1 MIQMFSRR
9 QTRPGFLIALIATVL
24 LTCSGQTDHKPEP
37 AFHFDLRQFGYVN
50 DMARGSRSDYSGVVF
65 LSDSNLLLFVNQ
77 RISHGSFSG
86 PDIPDDPP
94 SFFVVFDLSNGKV
107 VRTAELTLLKS
118 EHSVAYLGSG
128 RFAVATGS
136 HVRVCSIDLQCD
148 GGVRSSGAIFSSPS
162 GKRLIV
168 GGYAQTQQELLDA
181 ENLKPIQAVG
191 TPLKIIGVP
200 GDSGILLQDYLTD
213 RIKTE
218 SGDVVL
224 PLKDYGVSPSS
235 RFISDT
241 LVVGFYS
248 KKEFAV
254 VGTDGVFHYA
264 LRLDADPWSS
274 GFVPSAGGSR
284 FAVNAGSYSRF
295 KSTVDLFH
303 TEDPPDFQ
311 RISVVDSQTG
321 QVVFSQVWR
330 RGVFL
335 TPPALSPSG
344 RMLAVIHQG
353 VLDVFNLP

>member
-1 MIQMFSRR
+1 
-9 QTRPGFLIALIATVL
+9 
-24 LTCSGQTDHKPEP
+24 
-37 AFHFDLRQFGYVN
+37 
-50 DMARGSRSDYSGVVF
+50 MARGSRSDYSGVVF

-86 PDIPDDPP
+86 PDIPDDP
-94 SFFVVFDLSNGKV
+94 SSYFVVFDLSNGKV
-107 VRTAELTLLKS
+107 VRTAELALLKS
-118 EHSVAYLGSG
+118 EHSVAYTGSG

-136 HVRVCSIDLQCD
+136 HVRLCSIDLQCD
-148 GGVRSSGAIFSSPS
+148 GEVRSSGAIFSSPS

-168 GGYAQTQQELLDA
+168 YSQTQQVLLDA
-181 ENLKPIQAVG
+181 ENLKPIEAVG

-218 SGDVVL
+218 AGDVVL
-224 PLKDYGVSPSS
+224 PLKDYGLWPSS
-235 RFISDT
+235 RFVSDT

-254 VGTDGVFHYA
+254 VGTNGVFHYA
-264 LRLDADPWSS
+264 LRLDADPWKS
-274 GFVPSAGGSR
+274 GFVPSAGGLR
-284 FAVNAGSYSRF
+284 FAVNAGSYSAF

-303 TEDPPDFQ
+303 QEGPPDFQ
-311 RISVVDSQTG
+311 RISVIDSQAG

-330 RGVFL
+330 RGIFL